1 MSNDYISVS
10 NSETFATIDEVFEK
24 VFSSKNPLPMKGY
37 FEPLPS
43 FAGTELAGH
52 HIWFPKFAKTK
63 NGNFIPAV
71 DTVPPLAKILS
82 MLFFFLL
89 LASPNLVSC
98 SSDDDYLNEKGNQFE
113 GTWVSQ
119 EGYIAIF
126 EEDIWY
132 IPEYSEGRGIR
143 GTYTYVDNTASII
156 YTEITEDGIIWRSIT
171 PNEAQGYTRIAKVSG
186 NTLTWGMTTYKR
198 KL

>member
-1 MSNDYISVS
+1 MNNDYISVS
-10 NSETFATIDEVFEK
+10 NSETFTTIDEVFEK

-71 DTVPPLAKILS
+71 DTAPPLAKILS

-89 LASPNLVSC
+89 LVSPNLVSC
-98 SSDDDYLNEKGNQFE
+98 SSDNDPLNEEGNQFE

-119 EGYIAIF
+119 
-126 EEDIWY
+126 
-132 IPEYSEGRGIR
+132 
-143 GTYTYVDNTASII
+143 
-156 YTEITEDGIIWRSIT
+156 IWRSIT
-171 PNEAQGYTRIAKVSG
+171 PNEASEYTRIAKVSG
-186 NTLTWGMTTYKR
+186 NTLTWGITTYKR
-198 KL
+198 KR